1 MTTMTPS
8 SVQPVSGQVALVTG
22 TSSGIGLH
30 IAVGLARAGLRVM
43 ATVRDPTH
51 ADALRAAVAAA
62 AVDIEIAALEVTDSA
77 QAQRCV
83 QDVLDRHGRLDLLV
97 NNAGRGRVG
106 PLEQLDDAALQE
118 QLDVNYLAVA
128 RLTRLVLP
136 AMRAAGRGRI
146 VTVTSVGGVVGQPFA
161 DAYCAAKF
169 AAEGLMQSLA
179 PVAACFGVEV
189 CVVEPAAVASEFVA
203 NTGAGL
209 PGAELPTHGAG
220 DPPAAADPYAQLLA
234 AYLHRTA
241 AAFSGAQTPEDAAAA
256 VVEVAITDNPRFR
269 TQTSDTASAFA
280 GMSLRDLDGAT
291 VLAQTSTWLQ

>member
-1 MTTMTPS
+1 MMTTMTAS
-8 SVQPVSGQVALVTG
+8 SVQSVSGQVALVTG

-30 IAVGLARAGLRVM
+30 TAVGLARAGLRVV
-43 ATVRDPTH
+43 ATVRDPAR

-62 AVDIEIAALEVTDSA
+62 GVDIEIVALEVTDPA
-77 QAQRCV
+77 QARRCV
-83 QDVLDRHGRLDLLV
+83 QDVLDRHGRLDVLV

-169 AAEGLMQSLA
+169 AVEGLMQSLA
-179 PVAACFGVEV
+179 PVAACFGVDV

-203 NTGAGL
+203 NTGAD
-209 PGAELPTHGAG
+209 LPTDSAG
-220 DPPAAADPYAQLLA
+220 DPPAAADPYAPLLA

-241 AAFSGAQTPEDAAAA
+241 AAFSSAQTPEEAAAT
-256 VVEVAITDNPRFR
+256 VVEVATTDSPRFR
-269 TQTSDTASAFA
+269 TQTSDTAAAFA
-280 GMSLRDLDGAT
+280 GLSLRDLDGAT
-291 VLAQTSTWLQ
+291 VLAQTCTWLR